1 MGNRAHRVPCAR
13 RTGRN
18 DCRVDGTRLRTNLR
32 SGDRR
37 TVLRMMQVTRGR
49 QEGFLD
55 GGEYQVVPGHRRGD
69 RRDDGN
75 REIETV
81 GKKGDRAD
89 VALGGGIR
97 RSRIMVMVVPA
108 GRGLGVRQRV
118 QRRVHRHRPKR
129 QHQRGTPGREQAAEG
144 GDPGES
150 VGVAVQRRRNGSDYG
165 RCVKGGWETFN
176 V

>member
-1 MGNRAHRVPCAR
+1 MAPQAHGGRVGSSDQG
-13 RTGRN
+13 RTAF
-18 DCRVDGTRLRTNLR
+18 RL
-32 SGDRR
+32 
-37 TVLRMMQVTRGR
+37 MQVTRGR
-49 QEGFLD
+49 QEGLLD
-55 GGEYQVVPGHRRGD
+55 GGEDQVVPGHRRGD

-89 VALGGGIR
+89 VAVGGGIR

-118 QRRVHRHRPKR
+118 QRRVHRHRSKR
-129 QHQRGTPGREQAAEG
+129 QHQRGTPSREQAAEG

-165 RCVKGGWETFN
+165 RCVKEERSTSNIQLPTSNIQCGN
-176 V
+176 